1 MVIVCAVPGS
11 VGVTLSPDGFLR
23 RERAGGTWIPV
34 PMALAI
40 SALATGDVWNATST
54 HTLAEGRASLAQA
67 SFPIPGRRS
76 VVPGLEN
83 RLARR
88 AVTKS

>member
-1 MVIVCAVPGS
+1 MVIVRAIPGP
-11 VGVTLSPDGFLR
+11 VGIPLGPDGFHWCEHSAEPR
-23 RERAGGTWIPV
+23 IQA

-40 SALATGDVWNATST
+40 GALATGDVWHAASACAATD
-54 HTLAEGRASLAQA
+54 GRASLAQA
-67 SFPIPGRRS
+67 SLPIPQQRS
-76 VVPGLEN
+76 EVPALAG